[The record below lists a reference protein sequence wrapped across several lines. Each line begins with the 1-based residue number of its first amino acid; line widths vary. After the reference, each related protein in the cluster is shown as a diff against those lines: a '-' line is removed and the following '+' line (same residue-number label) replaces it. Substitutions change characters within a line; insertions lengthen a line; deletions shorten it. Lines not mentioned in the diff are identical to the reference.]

1 MSEPIIS
8 MQDVNGQ
15 QINQLKWSY
24 DEREILWS
32 VGGNSMTM
40 WDLNDSKAKF
50 VHAGHMQKINQIDL
64 HPTEPRTIASV
75 DDDNEI
81 QVFQPTKNA
90 SL

>member
-1 MSEPIIS
+1 
-8 MQDVNGQ
+8 
-15 QINQLKWSY
+15 
-24 DEREILWS
+24 
-32 VGGNSMTM
+32 MTM

-81 QVFQPTKNA
+81 QVFQPTKMH
-90 SL
+90 LYDDLQYYLFLYTVHI